1 MTHGLK
7 TVLGV
12 DPGLTGALA
21 WLDVTGAL
29 VDVVDMP
36 VVAGDLDTEA
46 LLALLRQ
53 GEPYGGL
60 GVVTAVL
67 EWPGLMPGNGAKSAR
82 SMGMGLGRLETAILA
97 CSIPVT
103 RVAPNAWKRAM
114 GLSAD
119 KEASRALAKRTWP
132 ATGYFD
138 RKKDDGR
145 AEAALLARWWLTKA
159 SSWSISD
166 WVTYIT
172 ENRKALVVHG
182 YGGEDMFRLK
192 EISEFRKKA
201 AK

>member
-29 VDVVDMP
+29 IDVVDMP
-36 VVAGDLDTEA
+36 VVAGDVDTET

-53 GEPYGGL
+53 GEAYGGL

-82 SMGMGLGRLETAILA
+82 SMGISLGRLETAILA

-103 RVAPNAWKRAM
+103 RVTPNVWKRAM

-132 ATGYFD
+132 STGYFD
-138 RKKDDGR
+138 RRKDDGR
-145 AEAALLARWWLTKA
+145 AEAALLARWWLTKGDGA
-159 SSWSISD
+159 PL
-166 WVTYIT
+166 TGKYNT
-172 ENRKALVVHG
+172 NPQE
-182 YGGEDMFRLK
+182 
-192 EISEFRKKA
+192 A
-201 AK
+201 A